1 MTTINLEEN
10 FKELAIKNSH
20 ALDEMLKNDLPIV
33 KEKSISP
40 ELKSFWNNFESE
52 LNSVKRQRQ
61 GNQVLNAY
69 INLSENRSILINGID
84 NLEPW
89 FVKITGINLE
99 TGEVDQEILNSR
111 KKEPAI
117 NLELIDVND

>member
-1 MTTINLEEN
+1 MTNISLEEN

-20 ALDEMLKNDLPIV
+20 ALDEMLKNDLPEV

-40 ELKSFWNNFESE
+40 ELKGFWSNFENE
-52 LNSVKRQRQ
+52 LNNVKKLKQ

-69 INLSENRSILINGID
+69 INLSENRSIIINGVD

-89 FVKITGINLE
+89 FVKITGVNVE
-99 TGEVDQEILNSR
+99 TGDVDQEILNSR

-117 NLELIDVND
+117 NIELINVDD

>member
-1 MTTINLEEN
+1 MTTINPEEN

-20 ALDEMLKNDLPIV
+20 ALDEMLKNDLPEV
-33 KEKSISP
+33 KEKSISS
-40 ELKSFWNNFESE
+40 ELKNFWNNFESK
-52 LNSVKRQRQ
+52 LNSVKRLKQN
-61 GNQVLNAY
+61 NQVLNAY
-69 INLSENRSILINGID
+69 INLSENRSILINGVD

-89 FVKITGINLE
+89 FVKITGVNCE

-117 NLELIDVND
+117 NIELIDVDD